1 MLKFCNLKK
10 LTDLFFISKRYL
22 TNDIKKC
29 IFILFHTN
37 NYCIDINLRI
47 INIIIKYPLRKLN

>member
-10 LTDLFFISKRYL
+10 LTDLFFVPNLYL
-22 TNDIKKC
+22 TNDIRKY

-47 INIIIKYPLRKLN
+47 IKIIIKYPLRKLN

>member
-1 MLKFCNLKK
+1 MLKFCNFKK
-10 LTDLFFISKRYL
+10 LTDLFFVPNLYL
-22 TNDIKKC
+22 TNDIRKY

-47 INIIIKYPLRKLN
+47 INIIINKVPA